1 MRRIAS
7 RRSGEHEQTESSRK
21 RLEFA
26 QRLAWLIA
34 IFSCG
39 IVFVTITYNFL
50 LLWAGKEAMTDV
62 TIQTVATYG
71 TIVTV
76 GATVIY
82 AVLTGFRTDSLNKNV
97 LKAKIQRGESVG
109 DVAGQNMDEESNNL

>member
-1 MRRIAS
+1 MS
-7 RRSGEHEQTESSRK
+7 KRK

-39 IVFVTITYNFL
+39 IVFVTITYNFA

-109 DVAGQNMDEESNNL
+109 EIAGRDVDGEDIGI